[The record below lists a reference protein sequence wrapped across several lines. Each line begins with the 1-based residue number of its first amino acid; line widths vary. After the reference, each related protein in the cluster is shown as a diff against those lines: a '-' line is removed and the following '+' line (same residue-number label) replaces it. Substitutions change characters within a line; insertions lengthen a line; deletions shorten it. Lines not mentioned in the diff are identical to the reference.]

1 MFSPTVLS
9 TDKVIIVEATLSNG
23 EIIDPFTGKKP
34 VLDSVEYEIL
44 WHDHNQFGGNFL
56 VELLKKEDKI

>member
-23 EIIDPFTGKKP
+23 KIVDPFTGKKLI
-34 VLDSVEYEIL
+34 LDSVEYEIL
-44 WHDHNQFGGNFL
+44 A
-56 VELLKKEDKI
+56 